1 MSRPLRLGVSS
12 LGGAVYAGRLLKGG
26 NVWATG
32 KQDVTEDFLNCV
44 VEKFG
49 PKAGMTE
56 SVHSLL
62 DSEGVEMFEI
72 VVRKPVK
79 KL

>member
-1 MSRPLRLGVSS
+1 MKVIVTCKNEILGED
-12 LGGAVYAGRLLKGG
+12 GK
-26 NVWATG
+26 VWATG
-32 KQDVTEDFLNCV
+32 KQDVTGDFLNCV

-56 SVHSLL
+56 SVHSLR

-72 VVRKPVK
+72 VVRKVDGGQA
-79 KL
+79 